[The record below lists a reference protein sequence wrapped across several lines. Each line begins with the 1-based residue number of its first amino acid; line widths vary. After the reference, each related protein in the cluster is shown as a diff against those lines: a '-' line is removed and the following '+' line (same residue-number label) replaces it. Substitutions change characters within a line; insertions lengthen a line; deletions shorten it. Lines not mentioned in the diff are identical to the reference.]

1 MTTTKLRITKQVY
14 ADDDFNFNAK
24 KITNLAAPVDGGDA
38 VNKAYADG
46 IIAAADAM
54 VFKGVVDCSTNPNY
68 PAADCGWTYKVSV
81 AGKIGGVSGVSVI
94 PGDELLCTEDGTA
107 SGDQATVGAKWD
119 VVHVEGTGVVPNAPI
134 TGATKTRITYD
145 SKGLVTTGEDATTA
159 DIADSLN
166 RRYMTEAE
174 KTVLD
179 NTSGTN
185 TGDETVDSIGALIN
199 SGTSKSTPADA
210 DAFAVMNSADSNKLA
225 SFTWANLK
233 AAIKSFLMGTY
244 MVREV
249 PAGNRDG
256 FNVTFSL
263 ANAPIA
269 GTEMVFLNGLL
280 QNSGSGNDYTISG
293 QNITMASAPVATDVI
308 LVTYWR

>member
-134 TGATKTRITYD
+134 TGATKTKISYD

-185 TGDETVDSIGALIN
+185 TGDGV
-199 SGTSKSTPADA
+199 
-210 DAFAVMNSADSNKLA
+210 
-225 SFTWANLK
+225 
-233 AAIKSFLMGTY
+233 
-244 MVREV
+244 
-249 PAGNRDG
+249 
-256 FNVTFSL
+256 
-263 ANAPIA
+263 
-269 GTEMVFLNGLL
+269 
-280 QNSGSGNDYTISG
+280 
-293 QNITMASAPVATDVI
+293 
-308 LVTYWR
+308 